1 MTLHPAHDIR
11 NPHGARLARHRD
23 AVGGMNQAR
32 LTGRDSSNDGR
43 L

>member
-23 AVGGMNQAR
+23 AVGGIEPGPVDR
-32 LTGRDSSNDGR
+32 PGFLK
-43 L
+43 